1 MSIKPCPKLSFRHD
15 VIDTNHQVVVFD
27 SESKPFVY
35 SISKT
40 FDAAFRNVEMAV
52 AIKIE
57 ALLEQIPPVELR
69 KILKPSEKLAT
80 GLLPI
85 SDDLWHKITLH
96 DFTNGFIGL
105 ITQSELARLRGVS
118 RQAVAQNL
126 QHKSVEFFVFQK
138 QKYIPFDTVAPTLE
152 TGKINIVPNIFYY
165 NQFSTTR
172 QRIRRTFKKQPQEL
186 PIIRNLENE
195 KKLG

>member
-15 VIDTNHQVVVFD
+15 VIDTNHQIVVYTSD
-27 SESKPFVY
+27 SKQFVY
-35 SISKT
+35 SIAKT
-40 FDAAFRNVEMAV
+40 FDAAFRNVEL
-52 AIKIE
+52 AIVVKIE
-57 ALLEQIPPVELR
+57 SMLEQIPPMELR
-69 KILKPSEKLAT
+69 KVLKPSEKLGT
-80 GLLPI
+80 GLIPI
-85 SDDLWHKITLH
+85 PDDLWHRITLH

-152 TGKINIVPNIFYY
+152 TGKVDIVPNIFYY
-165 NQFSTTR
+165 NQFGKNR

-186 PIIRNLENE
+186 PIIRNLEDAT
-195 KKLG
+195 